1 MHRNIKLIF
10 NCLIFLLAFS
20 QCQDDTGTVIR
31 IGIEDYSSAEQ
42 KTIGD
47 NLHEFIQKKN
57 TDHIILSRN
66 QNFAPAYDFV
76 EKIFFQAVRTDVVS
90 NIDFFDWSVH
100 ILVDDEVR
108 NAFIL
113 PGGHLY
119 IYTGLLKYIKSD
131 AELFAVITREIGLAD
146 LGAVGRFLGNEHT
159 PSEMGDIFL
168 GNQTGIEI
176 DVIRTLEQRPY
187 QPNVT
192 LEIDN
197 YSIELACTKYNFD
210 DQSIITL
217 INRSANQEIEWF
229 ATRPDYLDRIENIEL
244 LTAECLTSPPNEAA
258 YKSNLTMHL
267 P

>member
-1 MHRNIKLIF
+1 MNRTVKLILI
-10 NCLIFLLAFS
+10 CSIFLLAFS

-42 KTIGD
+42 KIIGN

-66 QNFAPAYDFV
+66 QNFTQAYDFV
-76 EKIFFQAVRTDVVS
+76 EKVFFQAIRTDVVS

-108 NAFIL
+108 NAFTL

-119 IYTGLLKYIKSD
+119 IYTGLLKFIKSD
-131 AELFAVITREIGLAD
+131 AELFAVLTREIGLAD
-146 LGAVGRFLGNEHT
+146 LGAVGRFLGDEYT

-168 GNQTGIEI
+168 GNQTGIENE
-176 DVIRTLEQRPY
+176 VIRTLEQSPY
-187 QPNVT
+187 NPNVT
-192 LEIDN
+192 LDIDN
-197 YSIELACTKYNFD
+197 YSIELACTNYNFD
-210 DQSIITL
+210 DQAIITL
-217 INRSANQEIEWF
+217 MTRSANKEIEWF
-229 ATRPDYLDRIENIEL
+229 ATRPDYQDRIENIES
-244 LTAECLTSPPNEAA
+244 LTSECFTAPPNEAV
-258 YKSNLTMHL
+258 YTSNVIRHL